1 MHETSLIRDLMHQ
14 LQRIAEAEGAERI
27 ARVRVWLGALSHMSR
42 AHFTEHFDEAARGT
56 PAEGAALE
64 VTVSEDPDDPQ
75 AQTVVLESV
84 EVEVPEP

>member
-1 MHETSLIRDLMHQ
+1 MHETALVRDLMHQ

-42 AHFTEHFDEAARGT
+42 DHFAQHFDEAARGT
-56 PAEGAALE
+56 AAEGAALA

-84 EVEVPEP
+84 ELEVPEP